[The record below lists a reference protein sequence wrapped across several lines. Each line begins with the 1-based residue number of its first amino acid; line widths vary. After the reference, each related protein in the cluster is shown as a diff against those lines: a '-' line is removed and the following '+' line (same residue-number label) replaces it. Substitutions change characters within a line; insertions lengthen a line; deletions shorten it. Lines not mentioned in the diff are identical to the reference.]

1 MRQREPSQERSL
13 RPRSQPS
20 SGESSGLVGSKAL
33 PVGPDTVVVVV
44 VGVAV
49 RADGRLLFRAPLLT
63 TITIAAGV
71 QLFVRVLA
79 LQSL

>member
-1 MRQREPSQERSL
+1 M
-13 RPRSQPS
+13 
-20 SGESSGLVGSKAL
+20 
-33 PVGPDTVVVVV
+33 VVVV

-79 LQSL
+79 LQSLQIVDL